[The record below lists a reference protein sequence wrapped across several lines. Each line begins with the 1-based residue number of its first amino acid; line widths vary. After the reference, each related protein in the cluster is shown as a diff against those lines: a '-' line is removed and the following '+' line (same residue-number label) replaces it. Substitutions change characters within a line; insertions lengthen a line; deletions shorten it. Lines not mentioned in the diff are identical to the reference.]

1 MGPEALLPI
10 TIAQMIA
17 VDRLMIEE
25 YGITLLQMME
35 NAGRNLAA
43 LARHLLG
50 GDTAGRKVVVLVGR
64 GNNGGGG
71 LVAARHLANAAAQVT
86 VALAA
91 TPGELGVVP
100 EHQRRALVRMGV
112 AGSDGM
118 TALAD
123 LPRLLDGADLLLDAL
138 IGYNLRGAPREPIAS
153 IIRAANA
160 ASAPRLA
167 LDLPSGLAGD
177 EGVPLDPTI
186 RAQATLTLAWPKT
199 GLLTPAAR
207 RVVGDLYLADISVPA
222 GVYRAVGVD
231 PTTLF
236 ARGPIVQVRS
246 TGSGWQPAPLA
257 P

>member
-1 MGPEALLPI
+1 
-10 TIAQMIA
+10 MIE
-17 VDRLMIEE
+17 VDRLTIED

-50 GDTAGRKVVVLVGR
+50 GDTDGRTVVVLAGR

-71 LVAARHLANAAAQVT
+71 LVAARHLANSAAHVS
-86 VALAA
+86 VLLAA

-100 EHQRRALVRMGV
+100 EHQRRALVHMGV
-112 AGSDGM
+112 AGSNGI

-123 LPRLLDGADLLLDAL
+123 LPRHFDAADLLIDAL
-138 IGYNLRGAPREPIAS
+138 IGYSLRGAPREPIAS
-153 IIRAANA
+153 FIRAANA

-177 EGVPLDPTI
+177 QGVPLDPTF
-186 RAQATLTLAWPKT
+186 RAQATLTLAWPKA
-199 GLLTPAAR
+199 GLLTTEAR
-207 RVVGDLYLADISVPA
+207 RTVGDLYLADISVPA
-222 GVYRAVGVD
+222 DVYRAIGVD
-231 PTTLF
+231 STAIF
-236 ARGPIVQVRS
+236 ARGPIVRVQSMGV
-246 TGSGWQPAPLA
+246 GWQPAPLA